1 MSDRLFRLEDANA
14 VLPDAALLLGE
25 IQTANAEL
33 EELSDGLE
41 RLMIANAG
49 NGHVGEDIADSR
61 RLTQEAARELD
72 RLLSELETTG
82 AELKSIDDGL
92 LDFPSD
98 RNGRIVYLCWRL
110 GETKIAFWHDLD
122 TGFAGRK
129 PL

>member
-25 IQTANAEL
+25 IQTAKAEL

-110 GETKIAFWHDLD
+110 GEAKIAFWHDLD

>member
-25 IQTANAEL
+25 IQTAKAEL